1 MLNDIFKCFKPIH
14 NDMTKL
20 FHEGKAR
27 IDKKLDMVKI
37 INDIQYLKILLN
49 NSELFQADFCRIK
62 NTFGGAC
69 ACSSSIRL
77 AGNVAWLPMMIC
89 GSNGCNCD

>member
-27 IDKKLDMVKI
+27 IDKKLDIVKI
-37 INDIQYLKILLN
+37 INDI
-49 NSELFQADFCRIK
+49 
-62 NTFGGAC
+62 
-69 ACSSSIRL
+69 
-77 AGNVAWLPMMIC
+77 
-89 GSNGCNCD
+89 

>member
-37 INDIQYLKILLN
+37 INDIQYLKILTKYN
-49 NSELFQADFCRIK
+49 IKPSVETQFQIHHCK
-62 NTFGGAC
+62 K
-69 ACSSSIRL
+69 SIIDL
-77 AGNVAWLPMMIC
+77 
-89 GSNGCNCD
+89 D